1 MKIVYEICY
10 SGSVNNSM
18 WSRFRARR
26 GQAMVELALVIPML
40 VVLIMAIMEFGY
52 YMFVMVSVN
61 NATRAGCRTA
71 ALNLSN
77 CAQVK
82 AAVVANCTG
91 VVLST
96 SAVTVTPTN
105 ADTTINGNP
114 PTVTVEVN
122 HSHKMFAPNLWQ
134 FSSLPIRCRYK
145 NQVTLHTDNPT
156 LFSCP

>member
-1 MKIVYEICY
+1 
-10 SGSVNNSM
+10 
-18 WSRFRARR
+18 
-26 GQAMVELALVIPML
+26 MVELALVIPML

-71 ALNLSN
+71 ALNLST
-77 CAQVK
+77 CDQVK
-82 AAVVANCTG
+82 AAVVANATG
-91 VVLST
+91 VSLAS
-96 SAVTVTPTN
+96 SAVTVTPNT
-105 ADTTINGNP
+105 ADTSINGNP

-134 FSSLPIRCRYK
+134 FQTLPIRCRYK

-156 LFSCP
+156 LFTCP